1 MNLFKTPPF
10 EWLVGL
16 RYTRGG
22 ARAGRNGFISLIS
35 FFSMGGIALGVWAL
49 IVVPSVMNGFQKEVL
64 DRMVSVLAH
73 IEVTDYSGSIADW
86 QTLASQVAKNPSV
99 RGTAPYTAAP
109 ALLLN
114 DGEMRPALVRGV
126 LPGEEPKVSD
136 VASQIVA
143 GSFNDLKPGEFGIVL
158 GSELARALH
167 VDVGQKVTLGTNQGQ
182 ITVGGVLPR
191 LKPFRVV
198 GIFHAGEYEYDSTL
212 AVVHIEDAEK
222 MFRLDGPTGLRL
234 KLADLHEAPF
244 VAQQLAATLGQNYS
258 VRDWSMQNPTWFA
271 AVRTEKRM
279 MSLILSMIIIVSA
292 FTLIITLV
300 MTVSDKQADIAILRT
315 LGASPGAVMRIF
327 VIQGGVL
334 GLLGTGAGIILGVIT
349 AKNVDVIVPFIE
361 HLLGVKFLPSDVYLI
376 SEMPSDLQWP
386 DVWWVAGIAIV
397 FSFLATLYPS
407 WAAARMRP
415 AEALRYE

>member
-73 IEVTDYSGSIADW
+73 IEVTDNSGAIGDW
-86 QTLASQVAKNPSV
+86 QSLAAQVAKNPSV
-99 RGTAPYTAAP
+99 RGAAPYTAAP

-126 LPGEEPKVSD
+126 LPAEEPKVSD
-136 VASQIVA
+136 VASQIVG

-167 VDVGQKVTLGTNQGQ
+167 VGVGQKVTLGTNQGQ

-212 AVVHIEDAEK
+212 ALIHIEDAEK

-234 KLADLHEAPF
+234 KLSDLHEAPF
-244 VAQQLAATLGQNYS
+244 VAQQLAGTLGQNYD

-300 MTVSDKQADIAILRT
+300 MTVSDKQADI
-315 LGASPGAVMRIF
+315 F

-334 GLLGTGAGIILGVIT
+334 GLLGTGAGIVLGVIT
-349 AKNVDVIVPFIE
+349 AKNIDVIVPFIE

-386 DVWWVAGIAIV
+386 DVYWVAGIAV
-397 FSFLATLYPS
+397 LFSFLATLYPS
-407 WAAARMRP
+407 WAAARMKP

>member
-22 ARAGRNGFISLIS
+22 ARAGHNGFISLIS

-73 IEVTDYSGSIADW
+73 IEVTDNSGAIGDW
-86 QTLASQVAKNPSV
+86 QSLAAQVAKNPSV
-99 RGTAPYTAAP
+99 RGAAPYTAAP

-126 LPGEEPKVSD
+126 LPAEEPKVSD
-136 VASQIVA
+136 VASQIVG

-167 VDVGQKVTLGTNQGQ
+167 VGVGQKVTLGTNQGQ

-212 AVVHIEDAEK
+212 ALIHIEDAEK

-234 KLADLHEAPF
+234 KLSDLHEAPF
-244 VAQQLAATLGQNYS
+244 VAQQLAGTLGQNYD

-334 GLLGTGAGIILGVIT
+334 GLLGTGAGIVLGVIT
-349 AKNVDVIVPFIE
+349 AKNIDVIVPFIE

-386 DVWWVAGIAIV
+386 DVYWVAGIAV
-397 FSFLATLYPS
+397 LFSFLATLYPS
-407 WAAARMRP
+407 WAAARMKP

>member
-1 MNLFKTPPF
+1 
-10 EWLVGL
+10 
-16 RYTRGG
+16 
-22 ARAGRNGFISLIS
+22 
-35 FFSMGGIALGVWAL
+35 
-49 IVVPSVMNGFQKEVL
+49 
-64 DRMVSVLAH
+64 
-73 IEVTDYSGSIADW
+73 
-86 QTLASQVAKNPSV
+86 
-99 RGTAPYTAAP
+99 
-109 ALLLN
+109 
-114 DGEMRPALVRGV
+114 
-126 LPGEEPKVSD
+126 
-136 VASQIVA
+136 
-143 GSFNDLKPGEFGIVL
+143 
-158 GSELARALH
+158 LH
-167 VDVGQKVTLGTNQGQ
+167 D
-182 ITVGGVLPR
+182 
-191 LKPFRVV
+191 
-198 GIFHAGEYEYDSTL
+198 
-212 AVVHIEDAEK
+212 
-222 MFRLDGPTGLRL
+222 
-234 KLADLHEAPF
+234 APF
-244 VAQQLAATLGQNYS
+244 VAQQLAGTLGGEYS

-334 GLLGTGAGIILGVIT
+334 GLLGTGAGIVLGVIT

-361 HLLGVKFLPSDVYLI
+361 RLLGVKFLPSDVYLI

-386 DVWWVAGIAIV
+386 DVWWVAGIAIL

>member
-1 MNLFKTPPF
+1 LNLFKTPPF

-73 IEVTDYSGSIADW
+73 IEVTDNSGAIGDW
-86 QTLASQVAKNPSV
+86 QSLAAQVAKNPSV
-99 RGTAPYTAAP
+99 RGAAPYTAAP

-126 LPGEEPKVSD
+126 LPAEEPKVSD
-136 VASQIVA
+136 VASQIVG

-167 VDVGQKVTLGTNQGQ
+167 VGVGQKVTLGTNQGQ

-212 AVVHIEDAEK
+212 ALIHIEDAEK

-234 KLADLHEAPF
+234 KLSDLHEAPF
-244 VAQQLAATLGQNYS
+244 VAQQLAGTLGQNYD

-300 MTVSDKQADIAILRT
+300 MTVSDKQADI
-315 LGASPGAVMRIF
+315 F

-334 GLLGTGAGIILGVIT
+334 GLLGTGAGIVLGVIT
-349 AKNVDVIVPFIE
+349 AKNIDVIVPFIE

-386 DVWWVAGIAIV
+386 DVYWVAGIAV
-397 FSFLATLYPS
+397 LFSFLATLYPS
-407 WAAARMRP
+407 WAAARMKP